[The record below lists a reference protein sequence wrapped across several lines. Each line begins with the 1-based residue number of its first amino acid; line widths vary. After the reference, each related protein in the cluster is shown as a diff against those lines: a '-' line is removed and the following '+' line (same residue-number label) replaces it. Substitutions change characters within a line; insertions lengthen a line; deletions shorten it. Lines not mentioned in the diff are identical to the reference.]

1 MAKPSNDEQE
11 SLVCMASALRQVAGT
26 DIEES
31 DFMGFLQT
39 FITGSSDTYIGELL
53 GKSTKIRTD
62 EVKKY
67 FDVPKSVDLKKMP
80 GLMEENRDWLK
91 SCVLVANKLFKD
103 KSRSKLNK
111 GDYIFYHSK
120 SYSSFKGNF
129 KDLMNEVKSNNTENN
144 DIGLVFGQGISEDKW
159 NPADIIAVATNYDNK
174 KEYDIKKKPQGK
186 LIESL
191 QRLNDRDAKKK
202 AEAVSDMAKLYEYNL
217 WVDEN
222 YIKGNI
228 VPISLKKATSIPKIE
243 IYRQSKSDVF
253 KSFLDMKVNVTKV
266 EYKESNQ
273 KCIIHF
279 DILTPKNKVVNS
291 LFFDARGFESSKIN
305 ADVQIQIQ
313 KAGGSANYG
322 KIALPMTELIA
333 KLSKGNP
340 AFTKMQQMRKKAF
353 AGAPRETLST
363 INSIPSGFFRYG
375 YIDDIL
381 GKNPSDLTDYT
392 VNYRYFIDYIV
403 ALHPQNKDALER
415 WLRTK
420 ATTLLEKRKY
430 IKNKV
435 QSFEVGYL
443 LDTSSGAVQKI
454 VQENIT
460 KSIYLYAAS
469 KGLYIFGED
478 KEVKAFMQSSTFIK
492 VGT

>member
-11 SLVCMASALRQVAGT
+11 SLVCIASALRQVAGN
-26 DIEES
+26 DISES
-31 DFMGFLQT
+31 DFMSFLET
-39 FITGSSDTYIGELL
+39 FITGSSDTYVGDLF
-53 GKSTKIRTD
+53 GKSTKLRTS
-62 EVKKY
+62 EIEKY
-67 FDVPKSVDLKKMP
+67 FDVPKSVDLKKMS

-103 KSRSKLNK
+103 KGRSKLNK

-129 KDLMNEVKSNNTENN
+129 NDLMKEVKSNNKENG
-144 DIGLVFGQGISEDKW
+144 DIGLVFGQGIGEDKW

-174 KEYDIKKKPQGK
+174 KEYNIKKNPEGK

-228 VPISLKKATSIPKIE
+228 IPISLKKATSVPKIE

-313 KAGGSANYG
+313 KAGGAANYG

-333 KLSKGNP
+333 KLSKGTP
-340 AFTKMQQMRKKAF
+340 AFTKMQQLRKKAF
-353 AGAPRETLST
+353 AGAPQQTMSV
-363 INSIPSGFFRYG
+363 INSIPSGFLRYS
-375 YIDDIL
+375 YIDSIL

-392 VNYRYFIDYIV
+392 VNYKYFINYIV

-443 LDTSSGAVQKI
+443 LDTSSGAIQKI
-454 VQENIT
+454 IQENIT

-469 KGLYIFGED
+469 KGLYTFGDD